1 MACIIVN
8 KKCGIFAIMQ
18 GLFMY
23 NVIID
28 LRERE
33 IYLNESLSLVRRMQG
48 EGLKVS

>member
-33 IYLNESLSLVRRMQG
+33 IYLNELSLVRRMQG